1 MILKIV
7 RAIISMMLKRVED
20 IDIGKIL
27 LDKKSYENIFIFD
40 ITFETSMSAK
50 TLRITFNKVDGVIKN
65 YAGTEYLELFVSR
78 ISNAI
83 YR

>member
-1 MILKIV
+1 
-7 RAIISMMLKRVED
+7 MMLKKVED

-40 ITFETSMSAK
+40 ITFETFMSAK
-50 TLRITFNKVDGVIKN
+50 TLRINKVDGVIKN
-65 YAGTEYLELFVSR
+65 YAGTEYLELFGSR

>member
-7 RAIISMMLKRVED
+7 RAIISMMLKKVED

-40 ITFETSMSAK
+40 ITFETFMSAK
-50 TLRITFNKVDGVIKN
+50 TLRINKVDGVIKN
-65 YAGTEYLELFVSR
+65 YAGTEYLELFGSR